1 MAEGKELAI
10 IGNNIVKAAKD
21 YLEATSLPQ
30 EALTSVLVM
39 VKNHYG
45 LLELIKYQRRLK
57 PDKRKSFIGTSPGR
71 VITDLKLREIDD
83 FVRLNSFPYNTLYI
97 ARDGNIAIRAS
108 GWRIKAQADPR
119 CFKGWR
125 EEATERIE
133 QSDGNV
139 LFRKHVTALFWTGE
153 EYGAEGWADI
163 KEVQSRRA
171 STEASPSFVAMIAET
186 RAKTRALRD
195 AIGLPFEIAEDV
207 IAVNEAKY
215 EPPTVGAGE
224 GEITSTAELLAKA
237 SREFSLRR
245 KDILGILGV
254 DSLGK
259 IDDLPAAWEKI
270 KKRKGAG
277 DSH

>member
-30 EALTSVLVM
+30 EALTSVVAM

-71 VITDLKLREIDD
+71 VITDLKLKEIDD
-83 FVRLNSFPYNTLYI
+83 FVQMNSFPYNTLYI

-108 GWRIKAQADPR
+108 GWRMKAQADPR
-119 CFKGWR
+119 CFKSW
-125 EEATERIE
+125 EEEPSERIE

-139 LFRKHVTALFWTGE
+139 LFRKHVVAVFWTGE
-153 EYGAEGWADI
+153 RYGAEGWADV

-195 AIGLPFEIAEDV
+195 AIGLPFEIAEDIIEAAEMRYEAPV
-207 IAVNEAKY
+207 I
-215 EPPTVGAGE
+215 GE
-224 GEITSTAELLAKA
+224 GEITSAAELLARA
-237 SREFSLRR
+237 SRECSLRR
-245 KDILGILGV
+245 KDILEILGV
-254 DSLGK
+254 SSLGE
-259 IDDLPAAWEKI
+259 ITDFPASWEKI
-270 KKRKGAG
+270 KKAKEAK
-277 DSH
+277 